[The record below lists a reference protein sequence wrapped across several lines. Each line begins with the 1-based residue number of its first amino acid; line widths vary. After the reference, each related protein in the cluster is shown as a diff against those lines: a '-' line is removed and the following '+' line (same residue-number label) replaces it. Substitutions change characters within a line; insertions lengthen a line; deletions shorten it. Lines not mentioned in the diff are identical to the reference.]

1 MGKYQCL
8 KMSSACGFSFGAFW
22 DVSPVTILVKN
33 QNLFPPCWSL
43 LCCSHPHSGI
53 TSKKLQAINSTGCSP
68 LLQLCLGN
76 AQPCQ
81 ALSDIF
87 PLFKARPRGSHI
99 KLLFCP
105 PPVMLER
112 IFLNQNQMSCLPSS
126 EKNQC
131 KLIAKPKSLSLTF
144 PRTRTFIYLLL
155 RYTAQ
160 LCKQWTL
167 LNKLINLQLISKNC
181 LMEKTELFLQS

>member
-1 MGKYQCL
+1 MALLLSFFEMLYQL
-8 KMSSACGFSFGAFW
+8 QF
-22 DVSPVTILVKN
+22 LVQK
-33 QNLFPPCWSL
+33 QNLFPSFWSL
-43 LCCSHPHSGI
+43 LCCTHSHSAI
-53 TSKKLQAINSTGCSP
+53 TSTKLQAINSTRCSP

-76 AQPCQ
+76 VQPCL
-81 ALSDIF
+81 ALLGIF
-87 PLFKARPRGSHI
+87 PLLKARPCGSHI

-105 PPVMLER
+105 PPAMQGR

-131 KLIAKPKSLSLTF
+131 KLIAKPESLSLTF
-144 PRTRTFIYLLL
+144 PRTRTFIYLLP

-167 LNKLINLQLISKNC
+167 LSKLINLQLISKNC

>member
-1 MGKYQCL
+1 MLYQL
-8 KMSSACGFSFGAFW
+8 YF
-22 DVSPVTILVKN
+22 LVKK
-33 QNLFPPCWSL
+33 QNLFPPFWSL
-43 LCCSHPHSGI
+43 LSCSHSHSAL
-53 TSKKLQAINSTGCSP
+53 TLKKLQAINSTRCYP

-76 AQPCQ
+76 VQPCQ
-81 ALSDIF
+81 ALLGIF
-87 PLFKARPRGSHI
+87 PLLKARPCGAHI

-131 KLIAKPKSLSLTF
+131 KLIAKPGSLSLTF

-167 LNKLINLQLISKNC
+167 LSKLINLQLKFKNC
-181 LMEKTELFLQS
+181 LMDKTKLFLQS